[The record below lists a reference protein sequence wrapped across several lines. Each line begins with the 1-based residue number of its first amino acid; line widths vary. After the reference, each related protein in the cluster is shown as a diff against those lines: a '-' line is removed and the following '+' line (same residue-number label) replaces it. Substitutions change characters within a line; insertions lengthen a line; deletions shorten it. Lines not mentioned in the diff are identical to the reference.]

1 MKVRHLAV
9 ALAMALVCGGG
20 GVQAES
26 VHLADGTPVRVR
38 LKADLVSAQATEG
51 SRVDFEVAQPV
62 TLHGTVVI
70 PEGSVAWGAVQL
82 AKKGKALRFDIE
94 GLRLPSL
101 KDVKLRCSPKKT
113 TNAGKDEIKVES
125 HVGSDLGAPKG
136 TEFSAYLDQDV
147 TVEVGGTPGA
157 PVSAPAPAPVIAAPA
172 VPAQPAHAVVTP
184 AAAPAAPVAP
194 PAPVAAAPAVANP
207 APAAQ
212 SVAPAPAAAGPQPGE
227 YITVECFSD
236 PLGADILIDG
246 EFHGNTPSILKIAPG
261 KHELE
266 YQLFGYKT
274 HTETLTLTPGSV
286 IRTLRTT
293 LEKKE

>member
-9 ALAMALVCGGG
+9 ALALALVYGGG
-20 GVQAES
+20 RMQAAS
-26 VHLADGTPVRVR
+26 VHLAEGTPVRVR
-38 LKADLVSAQATEG
+38 LKADLLSAQATEG

-62 TLHGTVVI
+62 TLQGTVVI

-82 AKKGKALRFDIE
+82 AKMGKALRFDIE

-101 KDVKLRCSPKKT
+101 KDAKLRCSPKKT

-136 TEFSAYLDQDV
+136 AEFTSYLDQDV
-147 TVEVGGTPGA
+147 TVEVAG
-157 PVSAPAPAPVIAAPA
+157 V
-172 VPAQPAHAVVTP
+172 
-184 AAAPAAPVAP
+184 PAAPVAP
-194 PAPVAAAPAVANP
+194 PAPVAAAPAAPVQP
-207 APAAQ
+207 AHPV
-212 SVAPAPAAAGPQPGE
+212 VAPAPAAAAPAVVASPPVASAPANAGPQPGD
-227 YITVECFSD
+227 YVTVECFSD

-246 EFHGNTPSILKIAPG
+246 EFHGNTPSILKILPG
-261 KHELE
+261 KHEFE

-274 HTETLTLTPGSV
+274 HTETLALTPGSV
-286 IRTLRTT
+286 IHTIRVA